1 MPDLLI
7 YALVVVIAAML
18 AVPRGLLLRWWYQRI
33 ILDAFEQRRHIPDLT
48 VRERERRQMERRL
61 R

>member
-7 YALVVVIAAML
+7 YAAVVLVAAAL
-18 AVPRGLLLRWWYQRI
+18 ALPAGLLLRWWYQRI
-33 ILDAFEQRRHIPDLT
+33 ILNGFEQRRHAPDLT
-48 VRERERRQMERRL
+48 DRERERRQMERRL